1 MTFVGLG
8 ILLGGIIGALA
19 IHIGGVPISLS
30 TSGGALIAGL
40 VFGWWRSKT
49 PYLRTNTGIPLYGC

>member
-30 TSGGALIAGL
+30 TSGGALIAD
-40 VFGWWRSKT
+40 
-49 PYLRTNTGIPLYGC
+49 